1 MKFAYLMNAY
11 PMTSTTFIR
20 REIEAHERAGFEV
33 DRFAIRPWSEALVDP
48 RDIDEARRV
57 TYLLG
62 SGAGRLL
69 LGFVAETLTNPVGM
83 SRAIAAT
90 THLIGKAKAERWK
103 NLAYLLEAVSLKR
116 QAVGRGIDHIHTHFS
131 SNSAAV
137 ALLSRCL
144 GGPGYSVTVHGP
156 DDLYVLEENA
166 VARKLEHAAFFAV
179 ITEYCRGVVDAHT
192 GGAFAEKL
200 HIVRCGLD
208 LQEFNAPS
216 DVPEGQVLVCVGRLC
231 AAKAQHLLVEA
242 LARVVGR
249 YPGVKLVLIGD
260 GDTRSRIEQTIAA
273 QGMERNVELAGWRTN
288 AQVRE
293 ALKGAR
299 ALVLPSLAEGLPIV
313 IMESFALGR
322 PVLST
327 VINGI
332 PELVDETC
340 CWLVAPGDVD
350 ALVPALEA
358 LLAADRDALSE
369 MGRIGRARVEELHDQ
384 DANAARLRDL
394 IGQAIAGRVEPAA
407 RAGTDRP

>member
-1 MKFAYLMNAY
+1 
-11 PMTSTTFIR
+11 
-20 REIEAHERAGFEV
+20 
-33 DRFAIRPWSEALVDP
+33 
-48 RDIDEARRV
+48 
-57 TYLLG
+57 
-62 SGAGRLL
+62 
-69 LGFVAETLTNPVGM
+69 
-83 SRAIAAT
+83 
-90 THLIGKAKAERWK
+90 
-103 NLAYLLEAVSLKR
+103 
-116 QAVGRGIDHIHTHFS
+116 
-131 SNSAAV
+131 
-137 ALLSRCL
+137 
-144 GGPGYSVTVHGP
+144 
-156 DDLYVLEENA
+156 
-166 VARKLEHAAFFAV
+166 
-179 ITEYCRGVVDAHT
+179 
-192 GGAFAEKL
+192 
-200 HIVRCGLD
+200 
-208 LQEFNAPS
+208 
-216 DVPEGQVLVCVGRLC
+216 VPEGQVLVCVGRLC

-260 GDTRSRIEQTIAA
+260 GDTRSRIEQTIVA

-293 ALKGAR
+293 ALKDAR

-340 CWLVAPGDVD
+340 GWLVAPGDVD

-358 LLAADRDALSE
+358 LLAADRDALSG

>member
-1 MKFAYLMNAY
+1 MSFAYLMNAY

-20 REIEAHERAGFEV
+20 REIEAHERAGCTV
-33 DRFAIRPWSEALVDP
+33 DRFAIRPWDVALVDP
-48 RDIDEARRV
+48 QDIAEAQRV

-62 SGAGRLL
+62 GGARRLL
-69 LGFVAETLTNPVGM
+69 GGFLTETLKNPVGM
-83 SRAIAAT
+83 ARALASTA
-90 THLIGKAKAERWK
+90 HLIAKAKQERWK

-116 QAVGRGIDHIHTHFS
+116 QALARGISHIHTHFS

-137 ALLSRCL
+137 AMLSHRL

-156 DDLYVLEENA
+156 DELYVLEENA

-179 ITEYCRGVVDAHT
+179 ITEYCRGVVDEQT
-192 GGAFAEKL
+192 GGAYADKL

-208 LQEFNAPS
+208 LQEFDAPS

-242 LARVVGR
+242 LARVVDR
-249 YPGVKLVLIGD
+249 HPGVRLVLIGD
-260 GDTRSRIEQTIAA
+260 GDTRPRIKQAIADHGLQA
-273 QGMERNVELAGWRTN
+273 NVELAGWRTN
-288 AQVRE
+288 EQVRE

-299 ALVLPSLAEGLPIV
+299 ALALPSLAEGLPIV

-332 PELVDETC
+332 PELVDDSC
-340 CWLVAPGDVD
+340 GWLAAPGDVD

-358 LLAADRDALSE
+358 LLAADRETLSE
-369 MGRIGRARVEELHDQ
+369 MGRIGRARIEQFHDQ

-394 IGQAIAGRVEPAA
+394 IAQAIAGKVEAA
-407 RAGTDRP
+407 PRRQAAQR